1 MATVRWRVIPI
12 EGGGAFYFPV
22 ARLPP
27 IKAGD
32 RVRTLGTLDM
42 GEPLGSFI
50 LPVFEGRVTHI
61 TAGGTFADVLFDNG
75 IHQYRPV
82 DALRRVYVRRNR

>member
-12 EGGGAFYFPV
+12 EGGGAFYLPV

-27 IKAGD
+27 IVPGN

-42 GEPLGSFI
+42 GEPLGSFT
-50 LPVFEGRVTHI
+50 LPVFEGIVTYV
-61 TAGGTFADVLFDNG
+61 TEGGTFADVRFDNG

-82 DALRRVYVRRNR
+82 SALRRIYGNR